1 MDCMRALPSRHL
13 KDLYTWTVRGRPSP
27 QRGAVLLEDIS
38 SLNGETFPLWWAC
51 FGCGGCF
58 LQRWVTSEREE
69 RCLLIGEGWH
79 RPLREIS
86 LESQNW
92 ASGAV
97 KNNVDWCSR
106 PSLTTCKNVCCN
118 WCPSMLCL
126 IHRACLALV
135 LGSIANT
142 GPLSSISAAG
152 PHRSV
157 FTVCC
162 CSAKQGEWLGWLHV
176 LSIWVVQLTAAWHS
190 CSCLASRFLV
200 S

>member
-1 MDCMRALPSRHL
+1 MGKPFL
-13 KDLYTWTVRGRPSP
+13 
-27 QRGAVLLEDIS
+27 
-38 SLNGETFPLWWAC
+38 
-51 FGCGGCF
+51 CGGPALDVVGVFCRGEW
-58 LQRWVTSEREE
+58 LLRE
-69 RCLLIGEGWH
+69 RCLLIGGGWH
-79 RPLREIS
+79 RPLLWEIN

-97 KNNVDWCSR
+97 KNNVEWCSR

-118 WCPSMLCL
+118 WCPSMLCF

-152 PHRSV
+152 PHWSV

-190 CSCLASRFLV
+190 CSCLASRFLI